1 MVGHFGYFYSFGNP
15 TCCSEV
21 LNSPSKVG
29 TNNGK
34 YIKTS
39 PLSFLRVKVLTGL
52 AIEKERKCYSFCIFS
67 TPVKKPVCVTPL
79 PFGNLSFSDPPTPRN
94 FRDPPWGGYGYFLE
108 PHNHIYPIP
117 KKKHPIRRQ
126 ESRIL
131 WHATGNIPLYFPLIT
146 RMSTMF
152 SYAWV
157 LLRTFQNQLQNF

>member
-52 AIEKERKCYSFCIFS
+52 AIAYFQHYFKP
-67 TPVKKPVCVTPL
+67 PVKKPVCVTPL

-108 PHNHIYPIP
+108 PHNSHLKRSAKVTTCNVGIHNRGKVGEAWSSLYHTMGNHLSKDF
-117 KKKHPIRRQ
+117 KKSIH
-126 ESRIL
+126 
-131 WHATGNIPLYFPLIT
+131 N
-146 RMSTMF
+146 
-152 SYAWV
+152 
-157 LLRTFQNQLQNF
+157 

>member
-1 MVGHFGYFYSFGNP
+1 MVGHFGYFYSFGNS

-39 PLSFLRVKVLTGL
+39 PLSFLRVKVLTDL

-67 TPVKKPVCVTPL
+67 TLFQTPRKKTVCVTPL

-108 PHNHIYPIP
+108 PHNATTWTC
-117 KKKHPIRRQ
+117 
-126 ESRIL
+126 SR
-131 WHATGNIPLYFPLIT
+131 T
-146 RMSTMF
+146 RLVQQACEF
-152 SYAWV
+152 
-157 LLRTFQNQLQNF
+157 